1 MAEHSR
7 LSPED
12 DSSLLEA
19 EADALRGRSEEVL
32 PGPTPERV
40 AEGWEQRRGDQTAEA
55 EATSLS
61 RGRSAAE
68 RLMTGGRLNLPRE
81 QGVEQ
86 QIEAEYLERDYR
98 HLARAQLTEQLESM
112 RRLGGVE
119 GRRRLAAIV
128 QRLFE
133 LDAPEALAESGEDSG
148 DGHDVYSRTILAD
161 HLRSYLG
168 TSQASLAAIHRIG
181 ELSKQTGHYE
191 AYGLVEYR
199 DGKFHLF
206 DQHDPA
212 EAERST
218 RRALEEISKLSGRE
232 ALKLAPHVFVGM
244 RKGAEFSVDAQ
255 DRVTVVREGGRVY
268 RVMKG
273 GSMGAFE
280 EQAFRKIFG
289 GMEAGQLKQHTQAR
303 VAEIMLGGSRE
314 QLDRRGFLVGDAVDL
329 QRWVELWQRWPTAM
343 KVFWE
348 KCSGQGEPKFR
359 LVQTG
364 ADGEPQEDG
373 QRRFVFLD
381 DVDASAFA
389 EEHSL
394 TDPGLYEVLPDGKTR
409 PVRDQFGAR

>member
-1 MAEHSR
+1 MAERPRPDS
-7 LSPED
+7 ED
-12 DSSLLEA
+12 DPSLLEA
-19 EADALRGRSEEVL
+19 EVDALKGRIEEVL

-40 AEGWEQRRGDQTAEA
+40 TEGWEQRRGDQTAEA
-55 EATSLS
+55 EATSRS

-81 QGVEQ
+81 QAVEQ
-86 QIEAEYLERDYR
+86 QIEAEYRERDYR

-119 GRRRLAAIV
+119 GRRRSAAIL

-133 LDAPEALAESGEDSG
+133 LDAPEALAESAEDSG

-161 HLRSYLG
+161 NLRSYLG

-199 DGKFHLF
+199 NGKFRLF
-206 DQHDPA
+206 DQHDPDD
-212 EAERST
+212 AERST
-218 RRALEEISKLSGRE
+218 RRALEEISKRSGRD
-232 ALKLAPHVFVGM
+232 ALKIAPHVFVGL
-244 RKGAEFSVDAQ
+244 RKGTEFSVDAQ
-255 DRVTVVREGGRVY
+255 DRVRASRDAGDVY

-273 GSMGAFE
+273 GSLGEFE
-280 EQAFRKIFG
+280 QRVFSKIFG

-303 VAEIMLGGSRE
+303 VAEIMLGGSFN
-314 QLDRRGFLVGDAVDL
+314 QIDRRGFLVGDAVDL
-329 QRWVELWQRWPTAM
+329 RRWIELWQRWPTAM

-359 LVQTG
+359 LIQTG
-364 ADGEPQEDG
+364 TDGEPLETS
-373 QRRFVFLD
+373 QRRFVFLEA
-381 DVDASAFA
+381 VDSSAFA
-389 EEHSL
+389 DEHGL
-394 TDPGLYEVLPDGKTR
+394 ADPGLYELLPDGKTR
-409 PVRDQFGAR
+409 LVQGQFGAR